1 MLLIIYSPARED
13 NSRYKRYVKYKYKL
27 YKFDKNNQSQDRLN
41 FPFRLTQMRG
51 VRGSGKCVGRTQS
64 IVEYSRLS
72 TRMDWSLDRIQFSHG
87 TNIIIF
93 SKNFHRPG
101 EESETKMEKKK
112 NVGFCSIRV
121 LVPREEGNPCPVPDP
136 VWKTSVQRRSSSAM
150 VIKDSVIIT

>member
-1 MLLIIYSPARED
+1 MVCEVPANVLAVHSQSLNIPDCPQGWTGLWIGYSFLMVRTLL
-13 NSRYKRYVKYKYKL
+13 
-27 YKFDKNNQSQDRLN
+27 
-41 FPFRLTQMRG
+41 
-51 VRGSGKCVGRTQS
+51 
-64 IVEYSRLS
+64 YSR
-72 TRMDWSLDRIQFSHG
+72 
-87 TNIIIF
+87 
-93 SKNFHRPG
+93 KNFHRSD